1 MREALLLHTRN
12 NEKKSNSCLKY
23 QVTQI
28 GPGVAKQLELGMA
41 SVKTRPENKTKRDS
55 ITTLD
60 RVHHPTQCPE

>member
-1 MREALLLHTRN
+1 MLHTKN
-12 NEKKSNSCLKY
+12 NEKKSNSCLQY

-28 GPGVAKQLELGMA
+28 GPGVGKQLERGMMA

-60 RVHHPTQCPE
+60 RVHPPTQCPD